1 MDGDITAGTTGA
13 RAAPIRED
21 LTAERT
27 DRATPLERVMRSFDA
42 AGHQGWEPPEAPG
55 ITVERL
61 LGGGSS
67 ALVWLV
73 WWDSPA
79 EPDWHLVDGCPP
91 AAFALKVPRAHLA
104 GRPPLH
110 HVTAEL
116 QALDMLRHEHLVR
129 AYGALETSQG
139 IGLMLEP
146 YSAGSLAQLLR
157 GVGRL
162 GLGEVVTV
170 LTPIAT
176 ALGAL
181 HQGGVAHGDVSPGN
195 ILLAADGKPALG
207 DLADAPIL
215 GTPRSDTGTPG
226 FAAPERELEGRL
238 PSGADSATRRAAR
251 AGLAPEA
258 DVYSL
263 AAVAWFALT
272 GSMPARDRHRAP
284 LQSLRPELPLSI
296 TRLLES
302 GLHDDPALRPDA
314 QDFAVQL
321 FRCAAPRALDL
332 TPHVHEEVVPELPT
346 LTGPGTGVRRWVP
359 RLRAFAVAAVV
370 LAGLWFSSEILT
382 PGPTTPLGP
391 AVQHAEVGQAE
402 TGQAEAGQAEAGQA
416 ETEEGSD
423 PGGAQVSQEPPASDA
438 DRSGAPSTGAASP
451 RPPSPGEQL
460 RDRDPVRAVQGLAA
474 LRTQALRETSQEAV
488 GRYTV
493 PESPAQV
500 ADAAL
505 IQRLIDGGTS
515 YQGET
520 LKIRV
525 TDPGQDVPSPT
536 ESVPGRTPPWEPG
549 AGSPTTAELHASVI
563 AGGLDTGVAESQDV
577 VLVMHRQ
584 EGQWLLYRVREP
596 GTAVEQGALVP
607 GADAEQG
614 PSE

>member
-1 MDGDITAGTTGA
+1 MDGDITAGTTAGHG
-13 RAAPIRED
+13 APIRRD
-21 LTAERT
+21 LAAGST
-27 DRATPLERVMRSFDA
+27 DRATPLERVARSFDA
-42 AGHQGWEPPEAPG
+42 AGHHGWEPPAAPG

-61 LGGGSS
+61 LGGGSR

-91 AAFALKVPRAHLA
+91 TAFALKVPRARLA

-162 GLGEVVTV
+162 ELGEVVTV

-272 GSMPARDRHRAP
+272 GSTPAPDRRRAP
-284 LQSLRPELPLSI
+284 LRSLRPELPASI
-296 TRLLES
+296 AGLLES
-302 GLHDDPALRPDA
+302 ALGGDPARRPDA
-314 QDFAVQL
+314 QDFAVEL
-321 FRCAAPRALDL
+321 FRCAAPKALDL

-346 LTGPGTGVRRWVP
+346 LPGRDAGVRRWAP
-359 RLRAFAVAAVV
+359 RLGTFALAAVV
-370 LAGLWFSSEILT
+370 LAGLWFSAGMLT
-382 PGPTTPLGP
+382 PGPSTALGP
-391 AVQHAEVGQAE
+391 AAQPAEIAQDR
-402 TGQAEAGQAEAGQA
+402 
-416 ETEEGSD
+416 D
-423 PGGAQVSQEPPASDA
+423 PSGG
-438 DRSGAPSTGAASP
+438 
-451 RPPSPGEQL
+451 PPSPEQQL

-474 LRTQALRETSQEAV
+474 LRTQALREGSQEAV
-488 GRYTV
+488 RRYTV
-493 PESPAQV
+493 PESPARE

-505 IQRLIDGGTS
+505 IQRFTDHGSGYRGATFRIDVADPDQEVGTP
-515 YQGET
+515 T
-520 LKIRV
+520 
-525 TDPGQDVPSPT
+525 TPDPAQPDPA
-536 ESVPGRTPPWEPG
+536 EPG
-549 AGSPTTAELHASVI
+549 GLEVAQLRASVT
-563 AGGLDTGVAESQDV
+563 ASVQETGGEESQDV
-577 VLVMHRQ
+577 VLVLHRQ
-584 EGQWLLYRVREP
+584 EGAWLLYSVREP
-596 GTAVEQGALVP
+596 GAVVEP